1 MNLALVG
8 YGKMGRELASA
19 AKQRGHSIVA
29 SIDPTAPDAT
39 HKKIDA
45 IALKDVDVV
54 IEFTAPTAV
63 VDNIRAISAA
73 GKNVVVGTTGWGAQ
87 MDEVKDMVSKSGI
100 GFLHSSNFS
109 IGVNA
114 FFRMVAEA
122 AKIAN
127 KIESFDVY
135 GYELHHNQKA
145 DSPSGT
151 AKTIAEILLGNI
163 SRKTKAVYDKLDRAP
178 AKDELH
184 FASIRGGSI
193 PGTHVIGFDLPSEN
207 IELKIDAR
215 GRAGY
220 AIGAVMAAEWLAGK
234 KGFFEMKDFV
244 DAFFES

>member
-1 MNLALVG
+1 MNIALVG

-29 SIDPTAPDAT
+29 SIDPTAPEAT
-39 HKKIDA
+39 HKKINGEV
-45 IALKDVDVV
+45 LKDADVV
-54 IEFTAPTAV
+54 IEFTTPTAV

-87 MDEVKDMVSKSGI
+87 MDAVKDMVSKSGI

-151 AKTIAEILLGNI
+151 AKTIAEILLRNI
-163 SRKTKAVYDKLDRAP
+163 SRKTKTVYDKLDRAP
-178 AKDELH
+178 AADELH
-184 FASIRGGSI
+184 FSSIRGGSI
-193 PGTHVIGFDLPSEN
+193 PGTHVIGFDSAADT
-207 IELKIDAR
+207 IELTHTAR
-215 GRAGY
+215 NRAGF
-220 AIGAVMAAEWLAGK
+220 ALGAVMAAEWLAGK

-244 DAFFES
+244 DALFS